1 MRMKSMESQKL
12 SKRRRKRNQKM
23 IQEGTPNQLY
33 IQVLVTYV
41 HGIMTNKIGT
51 LRKCVKSG
59 FFRICL
65 TNNRSVKLNVS
76 AFFSIMFSLRYAYF
90 IKKGPRTW

>member
-1 MRMKSMESQKL
+1 
-12 SKRRRKRNQKM
+12 M

-76 AFFSIMFSLRYAYF
+76 ACLFHYVSPYVLTIFSLKYANF
-90 IKKGPRTW
+90 I